1 MRSVAS
7 LRFLRRANPRSTFVR
22 REPRQRTLGGRGAAA
37 GDPDQQRKRRNR
49 RNRGE
54 NKERHPT
61 ELVGE
66 YPAEV
71 LLWFATAATRTFLH
85 LLSHQAFEIQR
96 HPLYRIDKSINR
108 FPQPRGLIY
117 GTHKVCNGVMDKG
130 SK

>member
-1 MRSVAS
+1 MA
-7 LRFLRRANPRSTFVR
+7 LRRAIQTSSASAGIVAAVVR
-22 REPRQRTLGGRGAAA
+22 IKNDTQPSLSASI
-37 GDPDQQRKRRNR
+37 P
-49 RNRGE
+49 
-54 NKERHPT
+54 P
-61 ELVGE
+61 
-66 YPAEV
+66 EV

-117 GTHKVCNGVMDKG
+117 GAHKVCNGVMDKG